1 MGRACLAKAQSDNIF
16 MRWPILYRTS
26 EGKIILLLF
35 LAVLLILGVYLGE
48 INCRANYLHSFA
60 WLRIVRVHHRC
71 CPPTR
76 GP

>member
-16 MRWPILYRTS
+16 MWWPILYRTS
-26 EGKIILLLF
+26 KGKRIPLLL

-48 INCRANYLHSFA
+48 IDCRANYLHSFA
-60 WLRIVRVHHRC
+60 WLRIIRVHHRC
-71 CPPTR
+71 CPSTG